1 MANSGSGQK
10 LAISRMTTNTTQKDS
25 FFSFPHPLNASVAR
39 AVAAGVLIMA
49 VATIVFDQP
58 LITLVLAYGFIAR
71 VLAGPRLSPLA
82 ILVTR
87 VIVPKFHLPYR
98 PVAGPPKRF
107 AATMGIAFSVSAAVL
122 SLGFGLNGVAYIVLG
137 GLIFAAGLESI
148 FGFCM
153 GCAIFGFLINRGVIP
168 KSVCEDCVNFD
179 SRARR
184 MAARGLRPDG
194 TPLVS

>member
-10 LAISRMTTNTTQKDS
+10 LAISRMTTITTQKDS

-168 KSVCEDCVNFD
+168 KSVCEDCANFD

-184 MAARGLRPDG
+184 MAARGLRLDG

>member
-1 MANSGSGQK
+1 
-10 LAISRMTTNTTQKDS
+10 MTTVTQKKDP

-39 AVAAGVLIMA
+39 TVGAGVVIMA
-49 VATIVFDQP
+49 VATIVFEQNW
-58 LITLVLAYGFIAR
+58 ITLLLAYGFIAR

-82 ILVTR
+82 LLVTK

-107 AATMGIAFSVSAAVL
+107 AALIGVIFSVTAAVL
-122 SLGFGLNGVAYIVLG
+122 SLVFGLDGIAYIVLG

-148 FGFCM
+148 FGYCL
-153 GCAIFGFLINRGVIP
+153 GCKIFGFLIGWGIIP
-168 KSVCEDCVNFD
+168 ESVCEDCANFEV
-179 SRARR
+179 RARR

-194 TPLVS
+194 TPLVG

>member
-1 MANSGSGQK
+1 
-10 LAISRMTTNTTQKDS
+10 MTTTTPQKDA

-39 AVAAGVLIMA
+39 AVAGGVVIMA

-82 ILVTR
+82 ILVTK
-87 VIVPKFHLPYR
+87 VIVPRFHLPYR

-148 FGFCM
+148 FGFCL
-153 GCAIFGFLINRGVIP
+153 GCAIFGFLINRGIIP
-168 KSVCEDCVNFD
+168 ESVCEDCANFD

-194 TPLVS
+194 TPLVG